1 MATLRNTLVILRH
14 GLTSLSALKTAAES
28 RVKSGRFR
36 NQIVRSISPS
46 PKDLITLV

>member
-28 RVKSGRFR
+28 RVKSERFGTR
-36 NQIVRSISPS
+36 LFGLLVRVQRLDDTS
-46 PKDLITLV
+46 